1 MIDYGMF
8 LMPVHDPAKPPGQCY
23 DEDMELLVRSEEL
36 GFSEFWIGEH
46 HSSSYEN
53 IVMPEIF
60 IGKAL
65 GLTSRMRLGAAPVC
79 LPYHHPAHVAGR
91 LAFLDHLSHGRLNIC
106 FGPGAIPTDLEM
118 FGIRPEDSG
127 AMVGEAIQMIMTL
140 WTTDPP
146 YDING
151 RFWQVHVGR
160 EVREDLGVG
169 VYLKPLQK
177 PHPPL
182 SVPVI
187 MRDSAG
193 TRIAGQKGYSPFS
206 HHMVA
211 ANVLANHWETYA
223 GGAQSAGQEP
233 DRRKW
238 KISRNI
244 FVADTTKEAREKA
257 RNSSLG
263 RCLEY
268 IMKLTDL
275 GPGRA
280 FWKRDLDMPD
290 SECTLDY
297 MMDEQVIAG
306 DPDEC
311 VRQLHRMM
319 EETGEFGTFIMTA
332 HDWDDREG
340 WINSLELF
348 AKEVMPR
355 FNRSLGY
362 A

>member
-1 MIDYGMF
+1 
-8 LMPVHDPAKPPGQCY
+8 MPVHDPAKSPSQCY
-23 DEDMELLVRSEEL
+23 DEDLELAVRSEEL
-36 GFSEFWIGEH
+36 GFSEFWVGEH

-65 GLTSRMRLGAAPVC
+65 GMTNHIRVGAAPVC
-79 LPYHHPAHVAGR
+79 LPYHHPAHVAAR

-106 FGPGAIPTDLEM
+106 FGPGAIPTDMEM
-118 FGIRPEDSG
+118 YGIRSEDTG

-140 WTTDPP
+140 WTSDPP

-151 RFWQVHVGR
+151 RFWQIQVSQEIR
-160 EVREDLGVG
+160 ENLGVG

-187 MRDSAG
+187 MRNSAG

-206 HHMVA
+206 HHMVTG
-211 ANVLANHWETYA
+211 NVLANHWETYFK
-223 GGAQSAGQEP
+223 GAQSAGRIP
-233 DRRKW
+233 NRKNW

-244 FVADTTKEAREKA
+244 FVAETTSEAREKA
-257 RNSSLG
+257 RNLSLG
-263 RCLEY
+263 KCIDY
-268 IMKLTDL
+268 ILKLTDL

-280 FWKRDLDMPD
+280 MWQRDPNMPE

-297 MMDEQVIAG
+297 MMKEQVIAG

-311 VRQLHRMM
+311 VRQLLRMI
-319 EETGEFGTFIMTA
+319 EETGEFGTLIMTA
-332 HDWDDREG
+332 HDWDDREA
-340 WINSLELF
+340 WITSLELF
-348 AKEVMPR
+348 AQEVMPKL
-355 FNRSLGY
+355 NSSLGY
-362 A
+362 S